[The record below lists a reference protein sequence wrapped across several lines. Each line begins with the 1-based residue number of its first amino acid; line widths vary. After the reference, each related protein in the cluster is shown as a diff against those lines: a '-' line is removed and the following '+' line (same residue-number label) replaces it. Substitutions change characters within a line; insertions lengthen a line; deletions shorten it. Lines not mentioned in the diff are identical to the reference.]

1 MVIDSTE
8 RKRLEQAR
16 RDESRQLIFKVL
28 DSLPEH
34 IAVLDGE
41 GTIIAVN
48 LAWRAFGEAN
58 GFVGS
63 GFGIGSNYL
72 QVCESAS
79 GECAEEAPATAA
91 GLRAILAG
99 RRDEIRVEYPC
110 HSPTE
115 KRWFQCRISR
125 VDTQGP
131 TRIVVT
137 HEDITAVRLVQETL
151 RESEQRLRAVIEDQ
165 TELICR
171 FQPDTTLTFVNEAY
185 CRYFQRSQEGL
196 LGQSF
201 LTLIPPEHHQTI
213 WDNLGMLNSE
223 NPIRI
228 YEHQVLK
235 PDGSI
240 GWQQWSDRAICD
252 KEGRVVEFQSVGHD
266 ITERKALE
274 EELHRQR
281 EELAHITRV
290 ATVNLLAGALAHELN
305 QPLAAIL
312 SNAQAAQRFLTNDE
326 PDIDEIREIVRDII
340 ADNKRASK
348 VMHRLRTLLKKDAG
362 QFETLNINHVI
373 REILA
378 FLRSDLVIKRLAV
391 ETELESGLPAVV
403 GDRVQLQQVILN
415 LITNASEAM
424 KDVECRRIVVKTRND
439 DDQAIEV
446 AVSDCGH
453 GVSEKNLD
461 RIFEP
466 FFTTKED
473 GLGMGLAINRSIIE
487 AHGGRLCVKNNP
499 DQGATFY
506 LTLPVATETRLP

>member
-1 MVIDSTE
+1 MASDFTE
-8 RKRLEQAR
+8 RTQLEQAR
-16 RDESRQLIFKVL
+16 RVQSQQLMFDVL

-34 IAVLDGE
+34 IAVLDDS

-63 GFGIGSNYL
+63 GFGVGSNYIE
-72 QVCESAS
+72 VCENAS
-79 GECAEEAPATAA
+79 GECAEEAPATVA

-115 KRWFQCRISR
+115 KLWFQCRISR
-125 VDTQGP
+125 VNAQGP

-151 RESEQRLRAVIEDQ
+151 RESEQRLRAIIEDQ

-171 FQPDTTLTFVNEAY
+171 FKPDTTLTFVNETY
-185 CRYFQRSQEGL
+185 CRYFRRSQEEL

-201 LTLIPPEHHQTI
+201 LTLVPPEDHQMI
-213 WDNLGMLNSE
+213 WDNLGMLSAKH
-223 NPIRI
+223 PIRI

-252 KEGRVVEFQSVGHD
+252 GEGRVLEFQSVGRD

-274 EELHRQR
+274 EELYRQR

-312 SNAQAAQRFLTNDE
+312 SNAQAAQRFLKDDE

-340 ADNKRASK
+340 ADNKRAGK
-348 VMHRLRTLLKKDAG
+348 VMHRLRGLLKRDSG
-362 QFETLNINHVI
+362 QFEALNINHVI
-373 REILA
+373 QEMLT

-391 ETELESGLPAVV
+391 ETELESDLPAVV
-403 GDRVQLQQVILN
+403 GDRVQLQQVLLN
-415 LITNASEAM
+415 LIINASDAM
-424 KDVECRRIVVKTRND
+424 KDVECHRIVVKTRND
-439 DDQAIEV
+439 GDQTIEV

-453 GVSEKNLD
+453 GLDEKDLD
-461 RIFEP
+461 RVFQP
-466 FFTTKED
+466 FFTTKEE

-487 AHGGRLCVKNNP
+487 AHGGRLWVENNP

-506 LTLPVATETRLP
+506 FTLPVITETNLV